1 MSVYK
6 TIRYEPAG
14 VEVYATLDDL
24 PLSGVEEGSQ
34 ALVDSTD
41 RLYIWSDTGWYNIA
55 LVNTSPSISNVAT
68 AYTLSTSGSATV
80 ITIVA
85 ADPEGLPITYS
96 LVSDNSGN
104 TATVSQGSGANTN
117 IFTITPS
124 TNTADFGTFSLTF
137 RASDGVNIATAV
149 SSFT

>member
-6 TIRYEPAG
+6 TIRYESAG

-55 LVNTSPSISNVAT
+55 LINTTPSISGA
-68 AYTLSTSGSATV
+68 ASTY
-80 ITIVA
+80 
-85 ADPEGLPITYS
+85 D
-96 LVSDNSGN
+96 
-104 TATVSQGSGANTN
+104 
-117 IFTITPS
+117 S
-124 TNTADFGTFSLTF
+124 TE
-137 RASDGVNIATAV
+137 
-149 SSFT
+149 